1 VKSEAMIIT
10 VGYKRYTIN
19 SVSQIKELLI
29 KNKDEIT
36 FKYEGFGSYEVK
48 GINKKLLKELKE
60 IL

>member
-1 VKSEAMIIT
+1 MKSEAMIIT
-10 VGYKRYTIN
+10 VGYKRYAIN